1 MISHLARLAGE
12 MLASYADWRYS
23 KEYSYTA
30 GARAFICSSIRLRDA
45 LTVAEKI
52 AAETLPAGDSL
63 KRGATTTT
71 GGQKEKTGNE

>member
-23 KEYSYTA
+23 KEISYTS
-30 GARAFICSSIRLRDA
+30 GARAFICTSIRLRDA

-52 AAETLPAGDSL
+52 AAEVLPEGDSL
-63 KRGATTTT
+63 KREATTT
-71 GGQKEKTGNE
+71 GWQKEKTNG